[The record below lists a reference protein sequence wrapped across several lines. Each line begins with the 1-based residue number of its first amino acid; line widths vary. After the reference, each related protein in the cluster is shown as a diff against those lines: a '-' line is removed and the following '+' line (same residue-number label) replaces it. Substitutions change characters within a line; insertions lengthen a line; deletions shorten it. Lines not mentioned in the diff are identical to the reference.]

1 METSV
6 DVKPTLTRIGNA
18 DVVSASSQLDAVFT
32 TVLQDKGT
40 ASQGHR
46 ELVLVKSS
54 RLLAITP
61 RLYGLRV
68 TNSTM

>member
-1 METSV
+1 METGV
-6 DVKPTLTRIGNA
+6 GVKPTLARIGNA
-18 DVVSASSQLDAVFT
+18 GVVGASSRLDVVFT

-46 ELVLVKSS
+46 ELVLVKSR

-61 RLYGLRV
+61 RLHGLRV
-68 TNSTM
+68 ANSTM

>member
-18 DVVSASSQLDAVFT
+18 GVVSALSRLDVVFT

-46 ELVLVKSS
+46 ELVLVKS
-54 RLLAITP
+54 RRPLAITP
-61 RLYGLRV
+61 RLHGLRV
-68 TNSTM
+68 ENSTM